1 MRLSGRADT
10 ENNLVLNFT
19 SNRLLFSFNLSNCVK
34 LYILI
39 IVIKD
44 TCYDYY
50 FFLINNLNS
59 KASQAAS

>member
-50 FFLINNLNS
+50 FF
-59 KASQAAS
+59 K